1 MMFRKIYDKIPRF
14 IKNKY
19 FLTGVVFIIWMIF
32 LDRNNILSQLGL
44 RSDLHKLRKEEKF
57 YLDETSKDSVE
68 LQRLMN
74 DSMEAEKLGRE
85 KYIMK
90 KDSEDVFLIVRK
102 PKEKK

>member
-1 MMFRKIYDKIPRF
+1 MFRKIYDKIPRF

-19 FLTGVVFIIWMIF
+19 FLVLVVFAVWILFI
-32 LDRNNILSQLGL
+32 DRNNILSQLGL
-44 RSDLHKLRKEEKF
+44 RSDLHKLQKEKQF
-57 YLDETSKDSVE
+57 YQEETMKDSIE

-85 KYIMK
+85 KYMMK
-90 KDSEDVFLIVRK
+90 RDSEDIFLIVRK

>member
-1 MMFRKIYDKIPRF
+1 MFRKIYNKIPRF

-19 FLTGVVFIIWMIF
+19 FIVLLIFVVWMFF

-44 RSDLHKLRKEEKF
+44 RGDLHKLRKEKEF
-57 YLDETSKDSVE
+57 YLKETANDSIE

-85 KYIMK
+85 RYMMK
-90 KDSEDVFLIVRK
+90 KDSEDIFLIVRK
-102 PKEKK
+102 PAIKK

>member
-1 MMFRKIYDKIPRF
+1 MFRKIYDKIPRF

-19 FLTGVVFIIWMIF
+19 FLVLVIFVVWILF

-44 RSDLHKLRKEEKF
+44 RGDLHKLQKEKEF
-57 YLDETSKDSVE
+57 YFDETMKDSIE
-68 LQRLMN
+68 LQRLLN

-85 KYIMK
+85 KYMMK
-90 KDSEDVFLIVRK
+90 RDSEDIFLIVKK